1 MYEFVLNREEK
12 ENLLELALHVAK
24 VDKDPIKAE
33 KAIIAKFREKLG
45 LEDYDLKHKTFTEIM
60 NELEPS
66 SFIGKTSILLEVLKI
81 ILADREYHPQE
92 KDVVSRIRDRWAIS
106 DEDFNN
112 ICLWLKNKDI
122 ILDKEE
128 LD

>member
-12 ENLLELALHVAK
+12 ENLLELAIHVAK
-24 VDKDPIKAE
+24 VDKDPVQAE

-45 LEDYDLKHKTFTEIM
+45 LEDYDLRHKSFNEIM
-60 NELEPS
+60 DELEAS

-81 ILADREYHPQE
+81 ILADRKYHPQE
-92 KDVVSRIRDRWAIS
+92 KDVVSQIREKWGIS

-112 ICLWLKNKDI
+112 ICLWLENKDI